1 MDMKMEDR
9 RATPRFRVQFRTTV
23 SDPTQPEGTGLVL
36 DLSRGGCRLES
47 PLFILPG
54 LSVELRI
61 YVPGLEWPLMIDGA
75 DVQWVSEQTAGL
87 AFVRIRE
94 TEQQRL
100 DEVLTTRLAR
110 KAADGED
117 EDRFEAVPFQFHGL
131 EKELSKDPQLAISK
145 GLSWFA
151 RDPELFQ
158 FRGGRLLSNAF
169 PNCTLEFAAALAEL
183 VKAGGDTE
191 ADFALAILRNYR

>member
-23 SDPTQPEGTGLVL
+23 SGSTQSEGKGLVI

-47 PLFILPG
+47 TLFILPG
-54 LSVELRI
+54 LSLELRI

-110 KAADGED
+110 KSEDGD
-117 EDRFEAVPFQFHGL
+117 
-131 EKELSKDPQLAISK
+131 
-145 GLSWFA
+145 
-151 RDPELFQ
+151 
-158 FRGGRLLSNAF
+158 
-169 PNCTLEFAAALAEL
+169 
-183 VKAGGDTE
+183 
-191 ADFALAILRNYR
+191 

>member
-23 SDPTQPEGTGLVL
+23 SDPTQPEGTGLLL

-47 PLFILPG
+47 PLFISPG
-54 LSVELRI
+54 LSLELRI

-75 DVQWVSEQTAGL
+75 DVQWVSEETAGL

-100 DEVLTTRLAR
+100 DEVLTIRLAR
-110 KAADGED
+110 KSED
-117 EDRFEAVPFQFHGL
+117 VDEEQFEAVPSEFHGL
-131 EKELSKDPQLAISK
+131 EKVLSKDPQLAISK
-145 GLSWFA
+145 GLWWFA
-151 RDPELFQ
+151 QDRSTGS
-158 FRGGRLLSNAF
+158 RGSWGRAVSINLS
-169 PNCTLEFAAALAEL
+169 AAALPS
-183 VKAGGDTE
+183 
-191 ADFALAILRNYR
+191 